1 MPTVTLKPELAE
13 QITHFTN
20 GSQSTIDTFVDQAVR
35 EHLHEMARQKIRAE
49 TQAFEQQREI
59 LVETYLGQ
67 YVAIHDGQIIDH
79 DPNLLALHLR
89 IFERLG
95 DVAVL
100 LKKVT
105 TEPERDLVVRSRRF
119 SRGRS

>member
-1 MPTVTLKPELAE
+1 MLTVTLKPELAE

-20 GSQSTIDTFVDQAVR
+20 GNQSTVEAFVDQAVR

-49 TQAFEQQREI
+49 TKAFEQQREM
-59 LVETYLGQ
+59 LLATYLGQ
-67 YVAIHDGQIIDH
+67 YVAVHDAQVIDH
-79 DPNLLALHLR
+79 DADLLTLHLR

-95 DVAVL
+95 DIAVL

-105 TEPERDLVVRSRRF
+105 TEPEQDLVVRSPRF
-119 SRGRS
+119 VREVY

>member
-20 GSQSTIDTFVDQAVR
+20 GNQSTIDTFVDEAVR
-35 EHLHEMARQKIRAE
+35 THLHQMARQKIRAE
-49 TQAFEQQREI
+49 TKAFEQQQDM
-59 LVETYLGQ
+59 LLANYLGQ

-89 IFERLG
+89 IFEQLG